1 MHDMD
6 RPFVSILTDFGDR
19 DPSAA
24 ICAGVVLSVCPD
36 ARVLELTRTIRP
48 FAIRDGAVSLAAAVP
63 YLPVGVH
70 VAVVDPGVGTER
82 LPIAVRVGRGDTL
95 VGPDNGLLLL
105 AADRLGGAVSAVVL
119 DDPAYHLPHVTS
131 SFHGRD
137 IFAPVAAHVAGGVP
151 LAKVGRPI
159 GVADLV
165 RLRIPEPHVRDGE
178 LASAVVYVDG
188 FGNVKLAGGPTH
200 LTAALGEVADGTP
213 LSVEFPDRQG
223 ALRTEIVP
231 WQETFGRVSVGSL
244 LLYED
249 SLGRLCIAANQGD
262 AGARVDLSEDRPVTI
277 RRA

>member
-1 MHDMD
+1 MD
-6 RPFVSILTDFGDR
+6 RPFVSFLTDFGDR

-24 ICAGVVLSVCPD
+24 ICAGVVLSICPD

-48 FAIRDGAVSLAAAVP
+48 FAIRDGAVALAAAVA

-82 LPIAVRVGRGDTL
+82 LPIAVRTARGDVL

-105 AADRLGGAVSAVVL
+105 AADRLGGATEVRAL
-119 DDPAYHLPHVTS
+119 TEPAYHLPAVTP

-137 IFAPVAAHVAGGVP
+137 VFAPVAAHVASGVP
-151 LAKVGRPI
+151 LERLGPE
-159 GVADLV
+159 VALAGLV
-165 RLRIPEPHVRDGE
+165 RLPIPEPVVGNGE

-188 FGNVKLAGGPTH
+188 FGNVKLAGGPDH
-200 LTAALGEVADGTP
+200 LFAALGHLDGGTP
-213 LSVEFPDRQG
+213 LAVTLPDAAG
-223 ALRTEIVP
+223 AARMEVLP
-231 WQETFGRVSVGSL
+231 WQETFGKVPVGEL

-249 SLGRLCIAANQGD
+249 SLGRLCLAENQGD
-262 AGARVDLSEDRPVTI
+262 AARRLGLTDDRPVLI